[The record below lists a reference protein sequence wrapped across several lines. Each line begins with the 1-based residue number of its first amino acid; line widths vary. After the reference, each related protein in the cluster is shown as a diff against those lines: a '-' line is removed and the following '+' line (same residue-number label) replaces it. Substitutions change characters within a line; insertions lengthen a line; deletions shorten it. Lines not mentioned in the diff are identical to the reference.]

1 VQPIENTFNTIVI
14 VGVGLIGG
22 SLGLAIRRKYPDM
35 RIVGV
40 SSKGS
45 ITSALEMGAITEG
58 YGYEELACAVQD
70 ADLIAL
76 CTPIHRIQGIL
87 TQLSPLLSKGMLVTD
102 VGSTKRVITSHAVK
116 VLPEGVYFIGGHPMA
131 GSEKRGVGAAD
142 PFLFQNAIYV
152 LCPAEGVPCEIL
164 DRFSSLVESLGAH
177 IMLMDADTHDHIA
190 AAVSHLPQMIAVTLV
205 KMIGELD
212 SENAPYL
219 RLAAGGFRDMTRIAS
234 SPFSMW
240 DDICSTNDDAIWEVI
255 DRFIEQ
261 LKKIRG
267 RIGTPALGE
276 DFEAANT
283 IRATIPRDTK
293 GFLKT
298 LSEILVV
305 VEDKPG
311 VIARIA
317 TRLAASD
324 ININDIEVL
333 KVREGEGGT
342 LRLAFEHESEAVAAI
357 DLLEGIGYRARLRKC
372 SEIRYMCFRKTDRSC
387 KASRRFSAY
396 SCCYGIR
403 NDFRREGDHY

>member
-1 VQPIENTFNTIVI
+1 VQPIENEFKTIVI

-35 RIVGV
+35 RIAGV
-40 SSKGS
+40 SSKDS

-58 YGYEELACAVQD
+58 YGYDELARAVQG
-70 ADLIAL
+70 ADIVAL
-76 CTPIHRIQGIL
+76 CTPIHHIQEIL
-87 TQLSPLLSKGMLVTD
+87 TQLAPLLCNGMLVTD
-102 VGSTKRVITSHAVK
+102 VGSTKRAITSHAMDIF
-116 VLPEGVYFIGGHPMA
+116 PEGVYFIGGHPMA

-152 LCPAEGVPCEIL
+152 LCPAGNVSCEML
-164 DRFSSLVESLGAH
+164 DRFSRLVESLGAH
-177 IMLMDADTHDHIA
+177 IVLMDADTHDQIA
-190 AAVSHLPQMIAVTLV
+190 AAVSHLPQMIAVSLV
-205 KMIGELD
+205 EMIGELD

-234 SPFSMW
+234 SQFSMW
-240 DDICSTNDDAIWEVI
+240 DDICSTNDDAIREVI
-255 DRFIEQ
+255 DQFIEQ
-261 LKKIRG
+261 LRKIRD
-267 RIGTPALGE
+267 RIGAPTLGK

-283 IRATIPRDTK
+283 IRATIPKDTK
-293 GFLKT
+293 GFIKT

-317 TRLAASD
+317 THLAASD

-342 LRLAFEHESEAVAAI
+342 LRLAFEHEREAVAAI
-357 DLLEGIGYRARLRKC
+357 DLLERIGYRARLRK
-372 SEIRYMCFRKTDRSC
+372 
-387 KASRRFSAY
+387 
-396 SCCYGIR
+396 
-403 NDFRREGDHY
+403 